1 MTNEQHWSLRTDR
14 EWWGRDLCRGCDRD
28 SCPGS
33 SETLSPIPARSSGSS
48 RSQLSD
54 PPAEAP
60 SLQTKRTQR
69 NQKKQRAT
77 GSEFLSCF
85 LSVDSKCPVNAL
97 ILYIHKAINISY
109 SLCCDKRSHPWV
121 GWGHMVSQEGQSV
134 GEFSDTQSLE
144 PLNAISLKAL
154 LPSHPA
160 TGFCPRAYKDE
171 KSYSNMPEKHRY
183 YMYLLTIGMSA
194 NGFLFDIK
202 L

>member
-69 NQKKQRAT
+69 NQKNKELQVLN
-77 GSEFLSCF
+77 LSHVF
-85 LSVDSKCPVNAL
+85 FVSWQQMPSKR
-97 ILYIHKAINISY
+97 IHKAINISY

-171 KSYSNMPEKHRY
+171 KSYSNMPEKHR
-183 YMYLLTIGMSA
+183 
-194 NGFLFDIK
+194 
-202 L
+202 

>member
-1 MTNEQHWSLRTDR
+1 MNNTDPWEPTVNGGEETCAEVVIEILVLAHLKHFLPFLHGHLVLHALSCLTLLPKLLPSKLRER
-14 EWWGRDLCRGCDRD
+14 RG
-28 SCPGS
+28 
-33 SETLSPIPARSSGSS
+33 T
-48 RSQLSD
+48 
-54 PPAEAP
+54 
-60 SLQTKRTQR
+60 
-69 NQKKQRAT
+69 KKQRAT

-85 LSVDSKCPVNAL
+85 LSVDSKCPVNAY

-171 KSYSNMPEKHRY
+171 KSYSNMPEKHR
-183 YMYLLTIGMSA
+183 
-194 NGFLFDIK
+194 
-202 L
+202 